1 MLKKNFVN
9 INCDDIHLNHLSQWM
24 IMALEKKMYM
34 LLLLFKY
41 FWWLEFHKILLDHYP
56 MNYDKAEKWVCWGA
70 DFTNFVNS
78 RAQNIFNFFDVIY
91 YNNTIV
97 VVQSSAVITQSNIVR
112 FCVNNIL
119 HINIT

>member
-1 MLKKNFVN
+1 MGLLRA
-9 INCDDIHLNHLSQWM
+9 DI
-24 IMALEKKMYM
+24 
-34 LLLLFKY
+34 
-41 FWWLEFHKILLDHYP
+41 
-56 MNYDKAEKWVCWGA
+56 
-70 DFTNFVNS
+70 TNFVNL
-78 RAQNIFNFFDVIY
+78 RPQNIFNFFDVIY